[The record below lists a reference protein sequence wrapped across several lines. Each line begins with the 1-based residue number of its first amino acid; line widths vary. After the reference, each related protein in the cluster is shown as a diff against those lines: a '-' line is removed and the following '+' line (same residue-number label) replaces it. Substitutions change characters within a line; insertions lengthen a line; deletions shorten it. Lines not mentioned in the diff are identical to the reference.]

1 MDLKQLLNATSVLL
15 VDDTYAGLR
24 DTTFSKY
31 LLREMLDSPIDGIV
45 SFICDGQIRGIA
57 FKQDFWTLVTDIVRF
72 DSEFD
77 RYARALH
84 QGVKSDNKRSF
95 VMEAADFHAAVCAL
109 LCDLLV
115 SGESCECYGGRRAQV
130 IAYSP
135 ERQERLQLFLK
146 TKIELSYDLNAG
158 EMLEVCC
165 GNGMATAA
173 LRELGYNVYAIDNDK
188 CAVCEGLFY
197 GALAK
202 ENTLV
207 MDARYLVEYELAK
220 YHEFRYV
227 AGFMLGAIYEFNK
240 PDWQKILSETA
251 EVISEGLLLFT
262 AQKKEEVDFIYKTM
276 LDFGIEGEIIDNRD
290 DTSIYDQWAYL
301 GVKRASASSSP
312 KE

>member
-95 VMEAADFHAAVCAL
+95 VIEAPDFHAAVCAL
-109 LCDLLV
+109 LCERLV
-115 SGESCECYGGRRAQV
+115 SGESCQCYGGRRSQV
-130 IAYSP
+130 LAYSP
-135 ERQERLQLFLK
+135 ERQERLQLLFK

-165 GNGMATAA
+165 GNGMATVA

-188 CAVCEGLFY
+188 CAVCEGLSY
-197 GALAK
+197 GALTK

-207 MDARYLVEYELAK
+207 IDARRLAEYEIAK
-220 YHEFRYV
+220 YHKFRCV
-227 AGFMLGAIYEFNK
+227 TGFMLGSIYEFNK
-240 PDWQKILSETA
+240 PDWQKILLEAA
-251 EVISEGLLLFT
+251 EVISEGILLFT
-262 AQKKEEVDFIYKTM
+262 VHKKEEADFIYKTM
-276 LDFGIEGEIIDNRD
+276 LDLGIEGDVIDNRD
-290 DTSIYDQWAYL
+290 DSSIYDQWAYI
-301 GVKRASASSSP
+301 GIKRANAWASLNP
-312 KE
+312 

>member
-1 MDLKQLLNATSVLL
+1 
-15 VDDTYAGLR
+15 
-24 DTTFSKY
+24 
-31 LLREMLDSPIDGIV
+31 
-45 SFICDGQIRGIA
+45 
-57 FKQDFWTLVTDIVRF
+57 VTDIVRF

-77 RYARALH
+77 RYATALY
-84 QGVKSDNKRSF
+84 QGTKSDNKRSF
-95 VMEAADFHAAVCAL
+95 VIEAADFHAAVCAL

-220 YHEFRYV
+220 YHEFRCV

-240 PDWQKILSETA
+240 PDWQKILSEA
-251 EVISEGLLLFT
+251 SEVISEGLLLFT
-262 AQKKEEVDFIYKTM
+262 AQKKEEADFIYKTM
-276 LDFGIEGEIIDNRD
+276 LGFGIEGEIIDNRD
-290 DTSIYDQWAYL
+290 DSSIYDQWAYL

-312 KE
+312 KQ

>member
-24 DTTFSKY
+24 DITFSKY
-31 LLREMLDSPIDGIV
+31 LLREMLDSPIDAIV
-45 SFICDGQIRGIA
+45 SFICDGHMRGIA

-77 RYARALH
+77 RYARALD
-84 QGVKSDNKRSF
+84 QRVKSDNKRSF
-95 VMEAADFHAAVCAL
+95 VIEAADFHAAVCAL

-115 SGESCECYGGRRAQV
+115 SGDSCECYGGRRAQV
-130 IAYSP
+130 LAYSP
-135 ERQERLQLFLK
+135 ERQERLQLFFK
-146 TKIELSYDLNAG
+146 TKIELSYDLNVG
-158 EMLEVCC
+158 EMLEICC
-165 GNGMATAA
+165 GNGMATTA
-173 LRELGYNVYAIDNDK
+173 LSELGYNVYAIDNDK

-197 GALAK
+197 GALTK

-207 MDARYLVEYELAK
+207 VDARCLTEYELAK

-227 AGFMLGAIYEFNK
+227 VGFMLGAIYEFNK
-240 PDWQKILSETA
+240 PDWRKILSEA
-251 EVISEGLLLFT
+251 VEIISEGLLLFT
-262 AQKKEEVDFIYKTM
+262 AQKKEEAEFIYKTM

-290 DTSIYDQWAYL
+290 DSSIYDQWAYL
-301 GVKRASASSSP
+301 GVKRTSASSSL